1 MYLLLLVLVVILVSL
16 LVVLVLLLLS
26 HLCLLLFTWSVLVA
40 IGVISGYFSLD
51 LVVLLT
57 YHYDGDGYHCFRAAE
72 AAAVDGGGDGQ
83 YVDDLWAQYC

>member
-1 MYLLLLVLVVILVSL
+1 M
-16 LVVLVLLLLS
+16 
-26 HLCLLLFTWSVLVA
+26 A